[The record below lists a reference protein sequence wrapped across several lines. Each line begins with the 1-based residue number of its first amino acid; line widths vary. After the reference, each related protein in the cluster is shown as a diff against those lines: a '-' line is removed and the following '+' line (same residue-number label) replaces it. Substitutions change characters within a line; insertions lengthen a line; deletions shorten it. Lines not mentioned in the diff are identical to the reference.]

1 MKKTLAVLSLACVL
15 LSGAAEASTYVQGY
29 AGLSFPHDS
38 GASGPASSGE
48 VEFDQGIAAGV
59 KAGGWWES
67 FPYIGLQVDLN
78 ATFNSLDAFSS
89 GGSRAAVDSDMN
101 VYSATLNGLLRLP
114 GGFVRPYAGAG
125 AGYYFADIDAGT
137 AASPLLGVALAFPSD
152 NDGAFGWN
160 ALAGVELVMLPRLSL
175 VAEYKYSRADF
186 EFKDIG
192 IEVDYSASQVYAGLS
207 YVF

>member
-1 MKKTLAVLSLACVL
+1 MKMTLAVSLVSIL
-15 LSGAAEASTYVQGY
+15 LAAEAGASTYLQGY

-38 GASGPASSGE
+38 DAAGPASSGE
-48 VEFDQGIAAGV
+48 VEFDQGLAAGV
-59 KAGGWWES
+59 KVGGWWES
-67 FPYIGLQVDLN
+67 FPYVGLQVDLN
-78 ATFNSLDAFSS
+78 ATFNSLDALSS
-89 GGSRAAVDSDMN
+89 GGARAPVDSDMN

-137 AASPLLGVALAFPSD
+137 VTAPLLGVPLAFPSD

-160 ALAGVELVMLPRLSL
+160 ALAGVELVLLPRLTL

-186 EFKDIG
+186 DFKDIG
-192 IEVDYSASQVYAGLS
+192 LEVDYAASQAYAGLS

>member
-1 MKKTLAVLSLACVL
+1 MKKALAVLSVASVFLAG
-15 LSGAAEASTYVQGY
+15 SAAAATYVQGY
-29 AGLSFPHDS
+29 AGLSIPHDS
-38 GASGPASSGE
+38 DAAGPASSGE
-48 VEFDQGIAAGV
+48 VEFDQGLAAGIKV
-59 KAGGWWES
+59 GGWWES
-67 FPYIGLQVDLN
+67 FPYVGLQVDLN

-101 VYSATLNGLLRLP
+101 VYGATLNGLLRLP

-137 AASPLLGVALAFPSD
+137 LSAPLLGVAVAFPSD
-152 NDGAFGWN
+152 SDGAFGWN
-160 ALAGVELVMLPRLSL
+160 VLAGVELVMLPNLSL
-175 VAEYKYSRADF
+175 IAEYKYSRADF

-192 IEVDYSASQVYAGLS
+192 LEVDYSASQVYGGIS